1 MHLFLREDVIFGIA
15 WNVDGE
21 LRAPFLIIERSC
33 EIWLYIESNSKSK
46 VMKTKSTREKWLPIA
61 SYFQCNLINTL
72 QLNKVQF
79 IVNS

>member
-33 EIWLYIESNSKSK
+33 EIWLYIERNNEFIQEEYQQSNALKD
-46 VMKTKSTREKWLPIA
+46 
-61 SYFQCNLINTL
+61 
-72 QLNKVQF
+72 
-79 IVNS
+79 